1 MEDNYFN
8 IRTSSAPSR
17 RSTFT
22 PTSPSSCR
30 VSRRSTRASP
40 TFRSRMLTLGR
51 KGRQDWLRKHKRL
64 FGSGHAQAEA
74 SFNQEKDRTRRPSLR
89 SAGYRLKGWGFTSA
103 PGKAA
108 KEFRQTMQIEE
119 KTGVEQ
125 SCEDHRG
132 RLLESVSAEPCR
144 D

>member
-1 MEDNYFN
+1 M
-8 IRTSSAPSR
+8 TSSAPSR
-17 RSTFT
+17 RSTLT

-51 KGRQDWLRKHKRL
+51 KAGKTGFENTSVCLGADTLKPRQ
-64 FGSGHAQAEA
+64 A
-74 SFNQEKDRTRRPSLR
+74 STKEKDRTRRPSLR
-89 SAGYRLKGWGFTSA
+89 RAGYRIKGWGFTSA

-108 KEFRQTMQIEE
+108 KQFRQTMQIEE

-132 RLLESVSAEPCR
+132 RLLESVSAEPRR